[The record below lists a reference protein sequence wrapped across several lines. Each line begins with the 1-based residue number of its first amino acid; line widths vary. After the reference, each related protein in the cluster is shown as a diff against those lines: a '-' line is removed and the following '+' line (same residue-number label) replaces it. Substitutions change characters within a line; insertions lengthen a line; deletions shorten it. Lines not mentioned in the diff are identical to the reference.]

1 MSSRNYY
8 IWAICED
15 NKGRLLLGYRLMNS
29 WFVSEGETLSYFRVW
44 TRDTLS
50 TAQTKRNKYMVKAL
64 GNVGHKKLH
73 EMNVLCPQKYFD
85 SFASS
90 SSCIEN
96 SFLCIALHIAMQ
108 KTEKENG
115 FRKYLIKD

>member
-73 EMNVLCPQKYFD
+73 EMNVLCP
-85 SFASS
+85 
-90 SSCIEN
+90 
-96 SFLCIALHIAMQ
+96 
-108 KTEKENG
+108 
-115 FRKYLIKD
+115 